1 MLYVMIST
9 TQLLFGGICVTFI
22 RKWQDLPSLESLSLA
37 SHVSAEHCFPV
48 QPGVFSE
55 PEGTPKSPQVIKF
68 SWTFWAFS
76 EMCTDLSP
84 HAVISTVL
92 PHHRRCHRR
101 CELKPWTTQ
110 LNSQQLAVWSKPYG
124 QKSRFITQT
133 F

>member
-1 MLYVMIST
+1 MSWFLPHNFCLGEFVLHLLGSDRTSHLLSHWAWQATCQQST
-9 TQLLFGGICVTFI
+9 AFLFNLGC
-22 RKWQDLPSLESLSLA
+22 S
-37 SHVSAEHCFPV
+37 VSQRGP
-48 QPGVFSE
+48 
-55 PEGTPKSPQVIKF
+55 PKSPQVIKF